1 MRLRNENKLFIYR
14 NRNFSQFFGLDFM
27 VFYTSYGKKLCLSI
41 KDKS

>member
-1 MRLRNENKLFIYR
+1 MRTNCLFIEIETFHNSY
-14 NRNFSQFFGLDFM
+14 GLDFM